1 MDISLPLSKMLDILA
16 FIGGWTLIAIFAMLA
31 VSLVV
36 SVAKGLFSFVKDNN
50 SIKNDPYMSDYAE
63 PERLKPVK

>member
-1 MDISLPLSKMLDILA
+1 MNISLSLSKMLDIMA
-16 FIGGWTLIAIFAMLA
+16 FIGGWTLIALFAMLA

-36 SVAKGLFSFVKDNN
+36 SVAKGLISLTKNGDSTIDSF
-50 SIKNDPYMSDYAE
+50 ISDYAE